1 MIAENGIRSH
11 SSRHDAAGPL
21 LAAERRLR
29 AQLAVTFTPSRSESA
44 NGRLLRAAT
53 DVREQRRIEDE
64 LEQLGEQLRALE
76 PADERLVGPAETSV
90 KDLRAVLAAGE
101 QLIAYT
107 VTAEAVLAWVCT
119 ELALEVL
126 ALPVSNSPGSVRSSP
141 VPEMRW
147 TTRWLMTARQPLSPT
162 WPRPCSGRCSV
173 SWCRQKG

>member
-76 PADERLVGPAETSV
+76 PADERLGPAETSV

-126 ALPVSNSPGSVRSSP
+126 ALPGRTRRSRRRSLP

-173 SWCRQKG
+173 SWCGQKG